1 MSNKIVF
8 SSLEYIKSIIFSFDT
23 KHSNHTVDT
32 LTVLSVGYILL
43 PNLLFFVGW
52 FKWSIAA
59 LLTVATIL
67 IYLDFSKKTAWKRP
81 TKTIQYGL
89 YLLVALAWCYFGGIG
104 HFSYAN
110 SDWLVRDALYGDLIW
125 GQWPAAYATE
135 NGVLLSLR
143 SAIGYFLIP
152 AYFSSFFGLQYADV
166 LLYIWTVIGLT
177 LFICLLPFSTLT
189 AYKKIIA
196 LCIVILFS
204 GMDIVGILITTGSTP
219 IFPLRLAWWTSF
231 HYPSLTAQ
239 LFWAPNH
246 VLPLWIG
253 SALFFRHWG
262 KKDIIKIGLL
272 YAPLTLIWTPFAS
285 IALFPF
291 FLFASLPHIN
301 FSTIRSSTLYI
312 LYCILIA
319 TPVISFLI
327 SGSSEIS
334 SKTGIEHAGEEK
346 FLQTYLL
353 FILVSFFILALFL
366 SVRLTHSFGLF
377 GLSVIIL
384 LILPFLFLG
393 PSNDLNLRVSAPPLI
408 FLMLLTIN
416 TTLEPEES
424 LKISKPSSLP
434 LIIVLCLGAVTPIH
448 EIWRGM
454 KWPNKPA
461 NYNNSLAETQNN
473 GQLPS
478 HYVMNSESTY
488 IKNLLKSPKKIP
500 MPHERISL
508 GNISLQKFQDESTNS
523 VEGEKHH
530 DM

>member
-1 MSNKIVF
+1 MSNKIIF
-8 SSLEYIKSIIFSFDT
+8 PSLEHIKNIICSFDT
-23 KHSNHTVDT
+23 KHSNHSVDT
-32 LTVLSVGYILL
+32 LTVLAVGYVLL
-43 PNLLFFVGW
+43 PNLFFFVGW

-59 LLTVATIL
+59 LLTVATVL
-67 IYLDFSKKTAWKRP
+67 IYLDFSKKTAWKRQK
-81 TKTIQYGL
+81 KTFQYGL
-89 YLLVALAWCYFGGIG
+89 YLLVALAWCYFSGIG

-110 SDWLVRDALYGDLIW
+110 SDWLVRDAIYGDLIW

-152 AYFSSFFGLQYADV
+152 AYFSSFFGLQYADI

-177 LFICLLPFSTLT
+177 LFISLLPFDTLSTH
-189 AYKKIIA
+189 KKIVA
-196 LCIVILFS
+196 LSIVILFS
-204 GMDIVGILITTGSTP
+204 GMDIVGILITTGSMP

-246 VLPLWIG
+246 ALPLWIG

-262 KKDIIKIGLL
+262 KIDIIKVGLI

-301 FSTIRSSTLYI
+301 FSTIRSSTPYI

-319 TPVISFLI
+319 TPVFSFLI
-327 SGSSEIS
+327 SGSGEIAS
-334 SKTGIEHAGEEK
+334 NTGIEHAGK
-346 FLQTYLL
+346 VNFLQTYFL
-353 FILVSFFILALFL
+353 FILVSFFILATFL
-366 SVRLTHSFGLF
+366 SSRLTHSFGLF

-384 LILPFLFLG
+384 LILPFVFLG
-393 PSNDLNLRVSAPPLI
+393 PSNDLNLRASAPPLI

-416 TTLEPEES
+416 TTLEPDGS
-424 LKISKPSSLP
+424 LKTSKSSSLP

-448 EIWRGM
+448 EIWRGI
-454 KWPNKPA
+454 KWSNKPA
-461 NYNNSLAETQNN
+461 NYNNSLAETQTN

-478 HYVMNSESTY
+478 HYVMNSENTY
-488 IKNLLKSPKKIP
+488 IKNLLKTPKKIP
-500 MPHERISL
+500 LPSER
-508 GNISLQKFQDESTNS
+508 NQKLI
-523 VEGEKHH
+523 H
-530 DM
+530 